1 MVRPSLSWKASYTVG
16 VNVFLLHLVRILCQE
31 DSAILNGAVK
41 VCSGLEIH
49 FMQKIFFDFL
59 PSLPLSRLVHCLIGP
74 LHFLVCPKSKFI
86 EIRPSA
92 RL

>member
-49 FMQKIFFDFL
+49 FMQKIFL
-59 PSLPLSRLVHCLIGP
+59 TSSLLS
-74 LHFLVCPKSKFI
+74 HFLDWFI
-86 EIRPSA
+86 V
-92 RL
+92 